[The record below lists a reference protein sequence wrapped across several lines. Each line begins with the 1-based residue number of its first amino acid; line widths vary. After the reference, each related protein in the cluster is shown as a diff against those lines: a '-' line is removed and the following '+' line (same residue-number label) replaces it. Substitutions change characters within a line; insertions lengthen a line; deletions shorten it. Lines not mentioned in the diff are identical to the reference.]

1 MRRAASTILNTAL
14 VLPPEERLAIATVLL
29 ESVEGRVGEDW
40 QRAWLVEVEAR
51 DAAGEDG
58 TLPWSEVRSRVV
70 RRVVGRE
77 G

>member
-1 MRRAASTILNTAL
+1 MSTSVSTFLDAAL

-29 ESVEGRVGEDW
+29 DSVEGHGGEAW

-58 TLPWSEVRSRVV
+58 TLPWREVRRRVV
-70 RRVVGRE
+70 RRLADQAE
-77 G
+77 